1 MHRNIHISNKNI
13 LKNDEIIKTINRK
26 YLGKPPKKKVKK
38 FHNKCEIRGG
48 GSANFGV

>member
-26 YLGKPPKKKVKK
+26 YLQMIFLCIAK
-38 FHNKCEIRGG
+38 NLT
-48 GSANFGV
+48 